1 MAAPMMLPSKSFW
14 IILVLGLGL
23 RLGLLLYGEW
33 QDRNMA
39 VKFTDIDYH
48 VFTDA
53 ARFVYQNKSPY
64 QRATYRY
71 TPLLA
76 WLLQPNISV
85 NPAFGKLAFI
95 ILDIF
100 TGFLIYAIT
109 SSNGVSAKLSTFC
122 SALWLLNPLPMT
134 VSSRGNAESIMS
146 ALVLLTLKLLQDSKP
161 FYSGTVFALAVHFK
175 IYPVVYAL
183 PIYLFLGDRSISL
196 SNVGWKE
203 RLKYLLPNMNRL
215 CFICTAGLVLASLT
229 WMYFIWYGW
238 EFLEH
243 TYLYHVTRQ
252 DIRHNFSPYFYM
264 LYQQTATQQSTLL
277 ALLCFIPQVALM
289 LVFSFK
295 YYKEPALAFFLNT
308 YAFVTF
314 NKVCTSQYFLWYLCL
329 LPLVLPLMARIS
341 KLKAAVT
348 LGLWF
353 AGQGLWLL
361 PAYYLE
367 FEGLNTFLYIWAA
380 GLVFLFI
387 NCYIMYVIMDH
398 YRPIKTQSDS
408 SEAKDGYKYTQI
420 VTQTRTTTKSSAKS
434 KRQLNSTKKEDSSES
449 HSEKMQSDGSKTMN
463 TTQTKAVSPRKRTPK
478 KVESP
483 TLRYSTRT
491 RSSVQ

>member
-1 MAAPMMLPSKSFW
+1 MNVYFFQMLPSKSFW

-53 ARFVYQNKSPY
+53 ARFVY

-215 CFICTAGLVLASLT
+215 CFICTAGL
-229 WMYFIWYGW
+229 
-238 EFLEH
+238 
-243 TYLYHVTRQ
+243 